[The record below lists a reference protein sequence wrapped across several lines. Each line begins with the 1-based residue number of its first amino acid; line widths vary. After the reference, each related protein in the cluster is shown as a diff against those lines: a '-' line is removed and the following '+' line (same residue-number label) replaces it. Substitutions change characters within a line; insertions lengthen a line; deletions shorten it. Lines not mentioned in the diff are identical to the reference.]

1 MKIIEGQQ
9 AVVKQIETK
18 TAVQNHAAQ
27 AVCRDVLAPEYQTL
41 HYHGVKQEKGKS
53 LAFQKQ
59 VIPAEVYA
67 ADEGRNGVSGADIV
81 TPVFAEETLG
91 QLDHETTLKELFA
104 GAGSRREG

>member
-1 MKIIEGQQ
+1 
-9 AVVKQIETK
+9 
-18 TAVQNHAAQ
+18 
-27 AVCRDVLAPEYQTL
+27 
-41 HYHGVKQEKGKS
+41 
-53 LAFQKQ
+53 

>member
-1 MKIIEGQQ
+1 MLQKEQRQHQDPADQENQKCGAEGQ
-9 AVVKQIETK
+9 I
-18 TAVQNHAAQ
+18 
-27 AVCRDVLAPEYQTL
+27 
-41 HYHGVKQEKGKS
+41 
-53 LAFQKQ
+53 KQ

>member
-1 MKIIEGQQ
+1 MKIIEGKQ

-18 TAVQNHAAQ
+18 AAVQNHAAQ

-53 LAFQKQ
+53 LAFQKK
-59 VIPAEVYA
+59 VIPAE
-67 ADEGRNGVSGADIV
+67 GRNAVSGADIV